1 MAIGERKSI
10 KGAPSLKVFESVM
23 INPHGRA
30 IRLDIWKTDQTDV
43 NDSIFVFC
51 ANDFIQTYDTDKT
64 LLLVELAAYMVD
76 NL

>member
-10 KGAPSLKVFESVM
+10 KGVPSLKVFESVM
-23 INPHGRA
+23 ITPQHRK

-64 LLLVELAAYMVD
+64 TVMVELAAYMVEYM
-76 NL
+76 